1 MKDIVKLAYLFDKT
15 GNYILAD
22 KLDKIARNNGRVILA
37 DQGVYN
43 PVFQGVNLKDEL
55 TKLVRESTKLENGKN
70 VIDIPLLK
78 QKIQSGVLRYFIYD
92 VKFTDGNVQG
102 LFNNNTKTLFVS
114 PNEDIYKTVQNFNS
128 TFRHELIHGTSPLKA
143 RGQEAKQQLDIRRN
157 NL

>member
-55 TKLVRESTKLENGKN
+55 TKLV
-70 VIDIPLLK
+70 
-78 QKIQSGVLRYFIYD
+78 
-92 VKFTDGNVQG
+92 
-102 LFNNNTKTLFVS
+102 
-114 PNEDIYKTVQNFNS
+114 NS
-128 TFRHELIHGTSPLKA
+128 
-143 RGQEAKQQLDIRRN
+143 
-157 NL
+157 